1 MSIFFYYKN
10 DFFILSLMYSLLP
23 GSGAALTLAKQ
34 VPDQNT
40 VFLKKSAKLADPGRI
55 CARTAPGTLRGD

>member
-1 MSIFFYYKN
+1 MNIFFSKS

-23 GSGAALTLAKQ
+23 GSGAALTLTKQ

-40 VFLKKSAKLADPGRI
+40 VFMKKSAKLADPGRI
-55 CARTAPGTLRGD
+55 RARTAPGTPWL